1 MKSWLSYAR
10 TTDSDLKRAF
20 ITSLKELLKS
30 PKIEEEREKCNEI
43 VRRLFSNITTPHM
56 FPDMG
61 SEHQS
66 VEYLVKYSDVPF
78 EDMERL
84 GLATIKHLIG
94 WEWGMRAFFGNSIGV
109 GYILNRGGTGK
120 AKVLLETKY
129 RII

>member
-1 MKSWLSYAR
+1 
-10 TTDSDLKRAF
+10 
-20 ITSLKELLKS
+20 
-30 PKIEEEREKCNEI
+30 
-43 VRRLFSNITTPHM
+43 M

-129 RII
+129 RIIFKTLQSKYFIKGSTVIDPVIG